1 MIVRVIV
8 GAGADVP
15 MGLAMFWAL
24 PAGVAFHHRISR
36 C

>member
-15 MGLAMFWAL
+15 MGMAVFRAV